1 MHRPVLIALFLAQ
14 LASARCWTKDGTA
27 NWVTDKLGA
36 VAVFNDATGEKI
48 GDLTSGKLNLELEN
62 FQDLAWSIRN
72 AEGKTLET
80 GTTRI
85 EHYPTHP
92 GSLPKDVPKGK
103 VTQHTWNDS
112 KIYPGT
118 HREYLVYVPAQYDAS
133 KPAALL
139 VFQDGLRH
147 ADPEGQI
154 RATTVL
160 DNLIAKGDIPV
171 TIGVFINPGR
181 RPNQGPREKPSHR
194 SVEYDSLGDT
204 YARFLLEE
212 ILPEVGRSYKISDD
226 PNMRSIAGGSSAG
239 ICSWTVCWERPDSF
253 RKALIWVGTFVD
265 IRGGN
270 AYPSL
275 VRKTEKKPIRAY
287 LLDGENDLDNK
298 YGNWPLA
305 NRQMAAALKFKGY
318 DYHFEYGKGFHGS
331 KAAAAIFPDMLRWT
345 WRDWK
350 TNSTSK

>member
-1 MHRPVLIALFLAQ
+1 MLRPILVALSLIQ
-14 LASARCWTKDGTA
+14 LAVARCWTIDSTA
-27 NWVTDKLGA
+27 TWVSQNPKAT
-36 VAVFNDATGEKI
+36 AVFNESTGEKI
-48 GDLTSGKLNLELEN
+48 GDLTQGKFSHDFPN
-62 FQDLAWSIRN
+62 FHEIHWSIRDVD
-72 AEGKTLET
+72 GKALERRST
-80 GTTRI
+80 QI
-85 EHYPTHP
+85 EFYPPHP
-92 GSLPKDVPKGK
+92 DSLPQDVPKGT
-103 VTQHTWNDS
+103 VTSHTWNDS
-112 KIYPGT
+112 KIFPNT
-118 HREYLVYVPAQYDAS
+118 HREYLVYIPAQYDAS

-147 ADPEGQI
+147 ADPNGQI

-181 RPNQGPREKPSHR
+181 RPNQGPKEKPSNR
-194 SVEYDSLGDT
+194 SLEYDSLGDA

-212 ILPEVGRSYKISDD
+212 ILPEVSKSYNISNH
-226 PNMRSIAGGSSAG
+226 PEMRSIAGGSSAG

-287 LLDGENDLDNK
+287 LLDGENDLDNQF
-298 YGNWPLA
+298 GNWPLA

-318 DYHFEYGKGFHGS
+318 DYHFEYGKCFHGS

-350 TNSTSK
+350 TNSTQK